1 MTEQN
6 DNKQVF
12 NKDDAKK
19 ALKTLTT
26 FGLQQGSKLANLAGE
41 KMTKWSKQVGQKL
54 DVVRD
59 HHEDDEDDEDDE
71 GPLSGDMS
79 VKSLSDFIK
88 RAAYNKD
95 LGIAMASTA
104 SDLPDGFTPDA
115 VLDMDDSKVVF
126 GSETESLQLGDLK
139 FKIVRLSADIE
150 SMDLLEVLSD
160 TDDSADASDHGVL
173 VLTGLMSFVLQDMFV
188 DAPVFKPLSGEQ
200 TEQYLKMPINFVWSV
215 LVSRKDDF

>member
-26 FGLQQGSKLANLAGE
+26 FGLQQGSKLANFAGE

-54 DVVRD
+54 DAVRD
-59 HHEDDEDDEDDE
+59 HHEDDD
-71 GPLSGDMS
+71 GPLSGDVS

-95 LGIAMASTA
+95 IRQITSCRSHSNAHVFIISST
-104 SDLPDGFTPDA
+104 LN
-115 VLDMDDSKVVF
+115 KV
-126 GSETESLQLGDLK
+126 
-139 FKIVRLSADIE
+139 R
-150 SMDLLEVLSD
+150 
-160 TDDSADASDHGVL
+160 
-173 VLTGLMSFVLQDMFV
+173 
-188 DAPVFKPLSGEQ
+188 
-200 TEQYLKMPINFVWSV
+200 
-215 LVSRKDDF
+215 

>member
-54 DVVRD
+54 DAVRD
-59 HHEDDEDDEDDE
+59 HHEADD

-115 VLDMDDSKVVF
+115 VLDMDNSKVVF
-126 GSETESLQLGDLK
+126 GSETESLELGDLK

-160 TDDSADASDHGVL
+160 TDDSANASDHGVL
-173 VLTGLMSFVLQDMFV
+173 VLTGLMSFVLQDVFV
-188 DAPVFKPLSGEQ
+188 DAPVFKPLSGKQ
-200 TEQYLKMPINFVWSV
+200 TKQYLKMPINFVW
-215 LVSRKDDF
+215 

>member
-1 MTEQN
+1 MIKQN

-54 DVVRD
+54 DAVRD
-59 HHEDDEDDEDDE
+59 HHEDDE

-104 SDLPDGFTPDA
+104 SDLPDDFTPDA

-160 TDDSADASDHGVL
+160 TDDSADASDHDVL

-188 DAPVFKPLSGEQ
+188 DAPVFKPLSGKQ
-200 TEQYLKMPINFVWSV
+200 TEQYLKMPINFVW
-215 LVSRKDDF
+215 

>member
-1 MTEQN
+1 MTKQN

-54 DVVRD
+54 DAVRD
-59 HHEDDEDDEDDE
+59 YHEDDDV
-71 GPLSGDMS
+71 PLSGDMS

-88 RAAYNKD
+88 RATYNKD

-160 TDDSADASDHGVL
+160 TDDSADASDHDVL
-173 VLTGLMSFVLQDMFV
+173 VLTGLMSFVLQDVFV
-188 DAPVFKPLSGEQ
+188 DAPVFKPLSGKQ
-200 TEQYLKMPINFVWSV
+200 TEQYLKMPINFVW
-215 LVSRKDDF
+215 